1 MASIIIVDDHPAI
14 RMAVKFMVME
24 KGHTILGDYDNG
36 VDALQQIRNLKPDVV
51 ILDINIPQIDGFDVL
66 KRINELDYKPKII
79 VLSSHDSEHVKV
91 RCIQLGVHAFLSK
104 VEELTKLNDLI
115 DKVLCNKPVFEYGLR
130 VDARNS
136 GNIDD
141 GSALD
146 TLSNREMSVML
157 ALCRGDSNK
166 QIAADLI
173 LSEKTISTY
182 KNRLMLKLNVSNIA
196 ELIDFAKRHSLV

>member
-1 MASIIIVDDHPAI
+1 MSSIIVVDDHPAI

-24 KGHTILGDYDNG
+24 KGHAILGDYDNG

-115 DKVLCNKPVFEYGLR
+115 DKVLCNKSVFEYGLR

-141 GSALD
+141 GSALE

-166 QIAADLI
+166 QIATDLI

-182 KNRLMLKLNVSNIA
+182 KNRLMLKLNVTNIA

>member
-1 MASIIIVDDHPAI
+1 MSSIIVVDDHPAI

-115 DKVLCNKPVFEYGLR
+115 DKVLCNKSVFEYGLR

-141 GSALD
+141 GSALE

-166 QIAADLI
+166 QIATDLI

-182 KNRLMLKLNVSNIA
+182 KNRLMLKLNVTNIA

>member
-115 DKVLCNKPVFEYGLR
+115 DKVLCNKSVFEYGLR

-141 GSALD
+141 GSALE

-182 KNRLMLKLNVSNIA
+182 KNRLMLKLNVTNIA